1 MQTTVICQG
10 TAKTGLFRQFFVNIS
25 KAFKAVFMA
34 KPSSHNVLEW
44 PEFEHI
50 VLGDLDKGCPP
61 PRQGAACGL
70 SVLLPPQIHF
80 VSARWISDRPLPC
93 PLGDGDYVHRIY
105 AGHYAVEHVPVR
117 QDDDHGH
124 FLNVGAR
131 VPVVWKLRV

>member
-1 MQTTVICQG
+1 MNLANHLHSADSYKGSWSRSLHKCVICRG

-70 SVLLPPQIHF
+70 SVLLPPQIHL
-80 VSARWISDRPLPC
+80 VSASLDL
-93 PLGDGDYVHRIY
+93 
-105 AGHYAVEHVPVR
+105 
-117 QDDDHGH
+117 
-124 FLNVGAR
+124 
-131 VPVVWKLRV
+131 